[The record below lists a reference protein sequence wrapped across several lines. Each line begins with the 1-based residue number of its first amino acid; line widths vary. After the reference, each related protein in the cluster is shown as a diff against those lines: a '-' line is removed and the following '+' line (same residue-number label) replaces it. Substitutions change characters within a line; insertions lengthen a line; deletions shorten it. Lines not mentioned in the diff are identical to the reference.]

1 MKTFKQYHEDVSFS
15 TTSVAAN
22 AVSAGNVAGIGYGPE
37 GEPGGRKQ
45 IMNKKMIRR
54 KAPNVGSKVRS

>member
-1 MKTFKQYHEDVSFS
+1 MKTFKQYLEDVSFS

-22 AVSAGNVAGIGYGPE
+22 AIGAGNVAGIGYGPD
-37 GEPGGRKQ
+37 GEPGGRRQ

-54 KAPNVGSKVRS
+54 KAPDVGSKVHS